1 MQLDFSKLDQIGRTA
16 PESSYKPP
24 EASTPKNDPIKV
36 KQDERA
42 EYGQALR
49 EMAQAIKESE
59 LLRIEIMKGA
69 QQGEDVRDLFR
80 KAVTC
85 ISLMTGDV
93 CFQKRGIKTHGKIRP
108 I

>member
-1 MQLDFSKLDQIGRTA
+1 MQLDFSKLDQIGRKA

-24 EASTPKNDPIKV
+24 EAATPKNDPIKV

-49 EMAQAIKESE
+49 DMAQAIKASE
-59 LLRIEIMKGA
+59 ALRIEIMKGA

-85 ISLMTGDV
+85 ISLMTGDE
-93 CFQKRGIKTHGKIRP
+93 CFPKEALKHMAK
-108 I
+108 

>member
-16 PESSYKPP
+16 PESGYKPP
-24 EASTPKNDPIKV
+24 ETSTPKNDPIKV

-69 QQGEDVRDLFR
+69 QQGEPIEELFN
-80 KAVTC
+80 KAIRC

-93 CFQKRGIKTHGKIRP
+93 CFQKEALKGITKHMAK
-108 I
+108 